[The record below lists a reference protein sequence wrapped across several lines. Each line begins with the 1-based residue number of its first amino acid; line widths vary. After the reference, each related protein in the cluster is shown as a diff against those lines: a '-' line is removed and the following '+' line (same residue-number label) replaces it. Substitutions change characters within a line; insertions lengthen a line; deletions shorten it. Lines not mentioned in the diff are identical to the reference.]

1 MTEDVRLA
9 SISLRLAHELIFD
22 LLVRVRIVQ
31 HVETKT
37 YAAVKIV
44 PRPRDLASRYDRLA
58 TPTETPILSDEML
71 QSLEREIVI
80 MKLVSHPNLLSLYDV
95 WESKRE
101 M

>member
-1 MTEDVRLA
+1 MVLISPGLA
-9 SISLRLAHELIFD
+9 PKLTFD
-22 LLVRVRIVQ
+22 LSVRVRIVQ

-44 PRPRDLASRYDRLA
+44 PRPRNLASPDSSS

-71 QSLEREIVI
+71 KSLEREIVI
-80 MKLVSHPNLLSLYDV
+80 MKLMSHSNLLSLYDV